1 MSSLLNAQD
10 NTCTEAKNCLLS
22 VRSMSV
28 EFTLPDQSKSRPV
41 ENVDL
46 DIKAGEIVCL
56 VGESGCGKSVTV
68 RSIFGLTPKPGKV
81 TFDQILFN
89 GHDVS
94 KLSSGQL
101 RTLCRKDVGYVFQ
114 DPMTYLN
121 PLMTVGEQVAES
133 IGKTP
138 RVVNGSKRMQRIVK
152 LFADL
157 GIPDPERVVYSYPH
171 QLSGGMRQRII
182 LAIALARN
190 PKLLILDEPTTALDV
205 TVQAQIVGLIKDIRE
220 KLNVSV
226 LFVTHDFG
234 IVAELADRVYVMYSG
249 RIVEHGPVNS
259 LFEAPLHPYTRGLI
273 DCVTSLFDDKEH
285 MSYIGGEV
293 PDPKNPPAGCR
304 FHPRCPLSIEKCR
317 QDVPVA
323 AERHGHMV
331 KCWLAE
337 DVNQSPASIVDIPP
351 KETSLCAE
359 PKSLLTVDDAVQ
371 YYPVRGGAFGG
382 NSAVVHAVNGVSLDI
397 LPGQVWALVG
407 ESGSGKSTLARMV
420 SGLEEPKTGRVTLCG
435 QPASEWTRK
444 HRGRPLAQMV
454 FQDPYSSLNPR
465 KQIHYCLE
473 QPLINF
479 GLVPREQ
486 INKRIDELLRSVG
499 LTPPE
504 DFWGRYPHELS
515 GGQRQRVVLA
525 RALAA
530 EPKLLIA
537 DEPVSALDIST
548 RAQILGLLKRFQIN
562 QDLSILL
569 ITHDLAVVKSVAEQV
584 GVMYLGNLLE
594 VGSAADV
601 INNPR
606 HPYTKA
612 LVAAIPVPDPSRKL
626 PDFSEMLT
634 GEPPSPVHLPAGCP
648 FHPRCPVASTI
659 CKEKMPSWKQI
670 KPGHM
675 AACHFC

>member
-1 MSSLLNAQD
+1 
-10 NTCTEAKNCLLS
+10 
-22 VRSMSV
+22 
-28 EFTLPDQSKSRPV
+28 
-41 ENVDL
+41 
-46 DIKAGEIVCL
+46 
-56 VGESGCGKSVTV
+56 
-68 RSIFGLTPKPGKV
+68 
-81 TFDQILFN
+81 
-89 GHDVS
+89 
-94 KLSSGQL
+94 
-101 RTLCRKDVGYVFQ
+101 
-114 DPMTYLN
+114 
-121 PLMTVGEQVAES
+121 
-133 IGKTP
+133 
-138 RVVNGSKRMQRIVK
+138 
-152 LFADL
+152 
-157 GIPDPERVVYSYPH
+157 
-171 QLSGGMRQRII
+171 
-182 LAIALARN
+182 
-190 PKLLILDEPTTALDV
+190 
-205 TVQAQIVGLIKDIRE
+205 
-220 KLNVSV
+220 
-226 LFVTHDFG
+226 
-234 IVAELADRVYVMYSG
+234 
-249 RIVEHGPVNS
+249 
-259 LFEAPLHPYTRGLI
+259 
-273 DCVTSLFDDKEH
+273 
-285 MSYIGGEV
+285 
-293 PDPKNPPAGCR
+293 
-304 FHPRCPLSIEKCR
+304 
-317 QDVPVA
+317 
-323 AERHGHMV
+323 
-331 KCWLAE
+331 
-337 DVNQSPASIVDIPP
+337 
-351 KETSLCAE
+351 
-359 PKSLLTVDDAVQ
+359 
-371 YYPVRGGAFGG
+371 
-382 NSAVVHAVNGVSLDI
+382 
-397 LPGQVWALVG
+397 
-407 ESGSGKSTLARMV
+407 
-420 SGLEEPKTGRVTLCG
+420 
-435 QPASEWTRK
+435 
-444 HRGRPLAQMV
+444 MV

-479 GLVPREQ
+479 GLVPREK

-648 FHPRCPVASTI
+648 FHPRCPIAANI
-659 CKEKMPSWKQI
+659 CKEKMPSWKSI
-670 KPGHM
+670 KTGHM